1 MGWIFVRSGLG
12 KLMDINAFIASMP
25 GGGAGMA
32 RLCGRARG
40 VLRFFARFFPSRKQS
55 SE

>member
-1 MGWIFVRSGLG
+1 VRSGLG

-25 GGGAGMA
+25 G
-32 RLCGRARG
+32 RG
-40 VLRFFARFFPSRKQS
+40 VPGWLGYVAAPVEFFGFFASFFPSRKQS